1 MKKRNASHS
10 FALFI
15 VGFRRSRR
23 RRAVYIPKMFMFV
36 GSFRSEFSILSCS
49 KFFFPLLFSSLFNN
63 NDNNSTTRGGRKEK
77 CKLKPLT

>member
-10 FALFI
+10 FALFV

-49 KFFFPLLFSSLFNN
+49 KFFFPLLFSSLLTPTTTTAQQEEEEKKNV
-63 NDNNSTTRGGRKEK
+63 NSNR
-77 CKLKPLT
+77 

>member
-36 GSFRSEFSILSCS
+36 VVSLRVFNPFLFN
-49 KFFFPLLFSSLFNN
+49 FFFPSSLLITFNN

>member
-36 GSFRSEFSILSCS
+36 VVSLRVFNPFLFN
-49 KFFFPLLFSSLFNN
+49 FFFPLLFSSLLTTTTTTAQQEEEEKKNV
-63 NDNNSTTRGGRKEK
+63 NSNR
-77 CKLKPLT
+77 

>member
-36 GSFRSEFSILSCS
+36 VVSLRVFNPFLF
-49 KFFFPLLFSSLFNN
+49 KFFFPLLFSSLLTTTTTTAQQEEEEKKNV
-63 NDNNSTTRGGRKEK
+63 NSNR
-77 CKLKPLT
+77 